1 MAPLQISRTEN
12 PPLEA
17 AVALIIPL
25 IDLIVEWRFDELAS
39 LSRGGLTASGLR
51 ESAASYPA
59 TFRSDPMESAN
70 SIRIDPVEEHNWLVD
85 MNLCSVEDGRT
96 QLALRCVLERDGDRY
111 VAVPWDLLVR

>member
-1 MAPLQISRTEN
+1 
-12 PPLEA
+12 
-17 AVALIIPL
+17 
-25 IDLIVEWRFDELAS
+25 
-39 LSRGGLTASGLR
+39 
-51 ESAASYPA
+51 
-59 TFRSDPMESAN
+59 MESAN